1 MFHRQFFLGPMTK
14 NVVDT
19 VLEFNNSHGN
29 YFGFIPSRR
38 QIEAESLG
46 CGYVNNWSTQD
57 FQKYVGKTLI
67 LRDHAGPAQG
77 KIGDDGVESLL
88 ADIKAGVKFIHIDPW
103 KIASKIEDAAA
114 MTVALVERCLLT
126 DNECHFEVGTEEA
139 IFQYTASDLHRFLG
153 ILSRDLSPADFKKI
167 VYCVIQSGTRVRA
180 DGNDGEFDAVRS
192 KEMATI
198 CHSFGLKTKEHNSD
212 YLGVEEF
219 VQRRNSGVDSFNIA
233 PELGLTETK
242 RVLEL
247 LSVKPD
253 LHEEFVDLCI
263 KSGSWKKWIEPE
275 ANRERIASVCGHYV
289 FSTIEFRDIVERLDN
304 DRFDAEIRLA
314 ILSKLNYIYAALT

>member
-19 VLEFNNSHGN
+19 VLEFNRSHGD

-38 QIEAESLG
+38 QIEAKSLG

-57 FQKYVGKTLI
+57 FQKYVRETLV

-77 KIGDDGVESLL
+77 KTGDDGVESILS
-88 ADIKAGVKFIHIDPW
+88 DIKAGVKFIHVDPW
-103 KIASKIEDAAA
+103 KIASNIEDAAA
-114 MTVALVERCLLT
+114 MTIKLVERCLLD

-139 IFQYTASDLHRFLG
+139 IFPYTASDLRRFLD
-153 ILSRDLSPADFKKI
+153 ILTRDLSPADFKKI

-192 KEMATI
+192 REMATI

-212 YLGVEEF
+212 YLSVEEF
-219 VQRRNSGVDSFNIA
+219 VQRRKAGVDSFNIA

-247 LSVKPD
+247 LTAKPD
-253 LHEEFVDLCI
+253 LREEFIELCI
-263 KSGSWKKWIEPE
+263 RSGTWTKWIEPE
-275 ANRERIASVCGHYV
+275 AERERITSVCGHYV
-289 FSTIEFRDIVERLDN
+289 FSTPEFKSIVARLGN
-304 DRFDAEIRLA
+304 DKFDDEIRLA
-314 ILSKLNYIYAALT
+314 ILRKLNYIYAVLT